1 MILSNQI
8 TVLSLIWVLKVQY
21 WAKLSIES
29 TGIEQDTCFQKYDFR
44 SCLISIRRHDVCV
57 YAPLTF
63 MRRLTL
69 QTYTSVVYVLYLV
82 NRSNMFFVCCS
93 RSAEKYKTKGSRAP
107 YHAFL
112 VCLFLWD
119 LEVDMNWRRWK
130 LYIMISAE

>member
-1 MILSNQI
+1 M
-8 TVLSLIWVLKVQY
+8 
-21 WAKLSIES
+21 SIES

-82 NRSNMFFVCCS
+82 NRSNMFFLCAAHEAQKNIKQKEVVPHIMRFSLFVFMGRRS
-93 RSAEKYKTKGSRAP
+93 RQELKAMKKVHHDK
-107 YHAFL
+107 
-112 VCLFLWD
+112 C
-119 LEVDMNWRRWK
+119 
-130 LYIMISAE
+130 